1 MLWEHA
7 GHKLYICII
16 HIQIYQYPMFDIYYS
31 DFFKEYSFYLFG
43 YFATSVCLLLFQNIL
58 APRNYSKISTNLSA
72 ANFTAIFRVIV
83 ILWIIIMGCYFTKSK
98 IEEVLLPK
106 YAQMIRN
113 KIVINTFEKYKNN
126 IIDIKIGD
134 YLERISRVSG
144 YLIDA
149 LSSCFS
155 TIFPSLIGMTLI
167 IIYISSIYL
176 YVGLL
181 LMLSIVILLFVCI
194 WMTPDI
200 INVSNDRNEYYY
212 QNIDKLNNKFNNL
225 INIYLNNSE
234 EEEIADYM
242 NDQATYTDIYTN
254 QLAATNR
261 MINIMQAISIVFFLI
276 TVYLS
281 YAHFKEMKIS
291 KEQFVTIIFIMTY
304 FMMMMRQL
312 VTHIP
317 YIVQHLGVAKN
328 SEKYFRDI
336 LTFEHPRRE
345 VKAPF
350 EIRERIEFRNVS
362 FFYPTDT
369 IGAGGP
375 DTDHKTSSKYIF
387 KDFCLTIQPG
397 EKIAILGGSGSGKS
411 TLSKLLLNL
420 YSYEGDILFDN
431 VNTKDIDNNVLRSMV
446 IYINQRTQMFDT
458 TVLENIKYGNPGIS
472 DQDVLDVIQGYQ
484 LDTIYKG
491 LQDGVYSQCGLNGNH
506 LSLGMQKTTMLLRA
520 YFKMADAQVVLFD
533 EPLAGLDGDTRKKIM
548 KMISDIDKTKTVIII
563 THDKEILSITN
574 RSIDLK
580 PIAAADG
587 EGTKADNPVSKNTNP
602 VWSSLPITS
611 QTKLYNM

>member
-1 MLWEHA
+1 
-7 GHKLYICII
+7 
-16 HIQIYQYPMFDIYYS
+16 
-31 DFFKEYSFYLFG
+31 
-43 YFATSVCLLLFQNIL
+43 
-58 APRNYSKISTNLSA
+58 LSA

-602 VWSSLPITS
+602 VWSSQPITS

>member
-1 MLWEHA
+1 
-7 GHKLYICII
+7 
-16 HIQIYQYPMFDIYYS
+16 MFDIYYS

-58 APRNYSKISTNLSA
+58 APRNYSKISTNLSSS
-72 ANFTAIFRVIV
+72 NFTAIFRVIV
-83 ILWIIIMGCYFTKSK
+83 IIWIIIMVCYFTKSK
-98 IEEVLLPK
+98 MEEVLLPK

-181 LMLSIVILLFVCI
+181 LILCIVIILFVCY

-200 INVSNDRNEYYY
+200 ISISNDRNEYYY
-212 QNIDKLNNKFNNL
+212 KNIDKLNNKFNNL

-234 EEEIADYM
+234 QEEIADYI
-242 NDQATYTDIYTN
+242 NDQETYTDIYTN

-261 MINIMQAISIVFFLI
+261 MINIMQVITIAFFLI

-281 YAHFKEMKIS
+281 YSHFKEMKIS

-345 VKAPF
+345 VKASF

-369 IGAGGP
+369 IGAGDHGSEA
-375 DTDHKTSSKYIF
+375 DTTNHSNSKYIF

-446 IYINQRTQMFDT
+446 IYINQKTQMFDT

-472 DQDVLDVIQGYQ
+472 DQDVLDVIDRYQ

-520 YFKMADAQVVLFD
+520 YFKMAYAQIVLFD

-580 PIAAADG
+580 PIAAAAAN
-587 EGTKADNPVSKNTNP
+587 EGSRSSNRVSKNTNP

-611 QTKLYNM
+611 QTNLYTGTPPSNNDLLR